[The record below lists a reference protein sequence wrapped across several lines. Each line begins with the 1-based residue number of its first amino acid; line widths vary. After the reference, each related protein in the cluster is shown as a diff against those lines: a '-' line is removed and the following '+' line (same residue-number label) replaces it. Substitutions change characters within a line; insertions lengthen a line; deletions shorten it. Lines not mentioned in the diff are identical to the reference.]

1 MQTEIV
7 WCVKQFEQSLASG
20 KLSEKKAAE
29 AMKSIKILKNPQ
41 SKLIKIRQVMRTN
54 FGDYRAKMA
63 AEEKSGKLDHGKVKE
78 VKPPPAATAT
88 AGSSESKA
96 PSDKVTFI
104 KKSAFKAGTKDLP
117 QKTEF
122 KFAFNLE
129 K

>member
-63 AEEKSGKLDHGKVKE
+63 AEEKAGKLDHGKVKE
-78 VKPPPAATAT
+78 VKPPPAVAT

-104 KKSAFKAGTKDLP
+104 KKSASKAGTKDQP

>member
-20 KLSEKKAAE
+20 KLTEKKAAD

-63 AEEKSGKLDHGKVKE
+63 AEEKSAGKLDHGKVKE
-78 VKPPPAATAT
+78 VKSPPAATAT
-88 AGSSESKA
+88 GSSGEFK
-96 PSDKVTFI
+96 SDKVTFI
-104 KKSAFKAGTKDLP
+104 KKSASKAGTKDQP

-122 KFAFNLE
+122 KFAFNVG